1 MMVES
6 RNSRKEV
13 DNMEGTATIS
23 LDTLDELRAKAEG
36 TEADS
41 GGTEGVVIPS
51 VNVDIVD
58 KSSDTEKKED
68 K

>member
-1 MMVES
+1 
-6 RNSRKEV
+6 
-13 DNMEGTATIS
+13 MEGTATIS
-23 LDTLDELRAKAEG
+23 LDTLDELRAKAEEAESKSEG

-58 KSSDTEKKED
+58 KSSDTETKED